1 MKKSTLFLWMLLA
14 WLGITARAQ
23 DSAKCSLL
31 TCSAG
36 EEIYSLFGHTALR
49 YEDPAR
55 GIDVVFNYGMF
66 SFRVPHFALRFA
78 LGETDYQLGV
88 TEFSRFAAEYQWD
101 ERDVWQQTLNLTS
114 REKQRLWEALT
125 ENYRPENRTY
135 RYNFF
140 YDNCATRPRD
150 RIEACV
156 DGRVEYA
163 AAQDTTAMVCT
174 WRDLL
179 HRYTEGHPWAR
190 FGIDLC
196 IGSRADKPASYR
208 EQMFVPFYLQQYL
221 RGACIVSEQGDR
233 RPLVGEEV
241 KVVDAAHTAQE
252 ESLLPSPMQAA
263 LLLWAGVTVLSIYGV
278 RRRKSLWALDGLLFG
293 TAGVAGC
300 ILAFLAACSQH
311 PAVSPNWLLLV
322 LHPLHL
328 FCLPCVLIRVKKK
341 RLSRYMAANGVVLT
355 LFIVLLAPIPQFIPP
370 AVLPLT
376 LCLLVRCASN
386 WMLARKTVAN
396 QPVKQE

>member
-66 SFRVPHFALRFA
+66 SFGVPHFALRFA

-163 AAQDTTAMVCT
+163 AAQDSTGTVCT

-278 RRRKSLWALDGLLFG
+278 RSRKSLWALDGLLFG

-311 PAVSPNWLLLV
+311 PAVSPNWMLLV

-341 RLSRYMAANGVVLT
+341 RLSRYMAANDVVLT

>member
-88 TEFSRFAAEYQWD
+88 TEFSRFAAEYQWE

-163 AAQDTTAMVCT
+163 AAQDTTATVCT

-341 RLSRYMAANGVVLT
+341 RLSRYMAANGVILT

>member
-49 YEDPAR
+49 YEDPTR

-88 TEFSRFAAEYQWD
+88 TEFSRFAAEYQWN
-101 ERDVWQQTLNLTS
+101 ERNVWQQTLNLTS

-163 AAQDTTAMVCT
+163 AAQDTTATVCT

-221 RGACIVSEQGDR
+221 RGACIVTEQGDR

-341 RLSRYMAANGVVLT
+341 RLSRYMAANGVLLT

>member
-1 MKKSTLFLWMLLA
+1 MLLA

-66 SFRVPHFALRFA
+66 SFGVPHFALRFA

-163 AAQDTTAMVCT
+163 AAQDSTATVCT

-311 PAVSPNWLLLV
+311 PAVSPNWLLLI

-341 RLSRYMAANGVVLT
+341 RLSRYMAANGVILT

-386 WMLARKTVAN
+386 WILARKTVAN

>member
-66 SFRVPHFALRFA
+66 SFGVPHFALRFA

-163 AAQDTTAMVCT
+163 AAQDTTATVCT

-241 KVVDAAHTAQE
+241 KVVDATHTAQE

-311 PAVSPNWLLLV
+311 PAVSPNWLLLI

-341 RLSRYMAANGVVLT
+341 RLSRYMAANGVILT

-386 WMLARKTVAN
+386 WILARKTVAN

>member
-163 AAQDTTAMVCT
+163 AAQDSTATVCT

-341 RLSRYMAANGVVLT
+341 RLSRYMAANGVILT

>member
-66 SFRVPHFALRFA
+66 SFGVPHFALRFA

-163 AAQDTTAMVCT
+163 AAQDSTGTVCT

-278 RRRKSLWALDGLLFG
+278 RSRKSLWALDGLLFG

-300 ILAFLAACSQH
+300 ILTFLAACSQH

>member
-1 MKKSTLFLWMLLA
+1 MLLA

-88 TEFSRFAAEYQWD
+88 TEFSRFAAEYQWE

-163 AAQDTTAMVCT
+163 AAQDTTATVCT

-196 IGSRADKPASYR
+196 IGSRADKPANYR

-311 PAVSPNWLLLV
+311 PAVSPNWLLLI

>member
-163 AAQDTTAMVCT
+163 AAQDTTATVCT

-311 PAVSPNWLLLV
+311 PAVSPNWMLLV

-341 RLSRYMAANGVVLT
+341 RLSRYMAANGVILT

>member
-66 SFRVPHFALRFA
+66 SFGVPHFALRFA

-88 TEFSRFAAEYQWD
+88 TDFRRFAAEYQWD

-163 AAQDTTAMVCT
+163 AAQDSTGTVCT

-278 RRRKSLWALDGLLFG
+278 RSRKSLWALDGLLFG

-311 PAVSPNWLLLV
+311 PAVSPNWMLLV

>member
-1 MKKSTLFLWMLLA
+1 MLLA

-66 SFRVPHFALRFA
+66 SFGVPHFALRFA

-88 TEFSRFAAEYQWD
+88 TDFRRFAAEYQWD

-163 AAQDTTAMVCT
+163 AAQDSTGTVCT

-311 PAVSPNWLLLV
+311 PAVSPNWLLLI

-341 RLSRYMAANGVVLT
+341 RLSRYMAANGVILT

>member
-1 MKKSTLFLWMLLA
+1 MLLA

-88 TEFSRFAAEYQWD
+88 TEFSRFAAEYQWN
-101 ERDVWQQTLNLTS
+101 ERNVWQQTLNLTS

-163 AAQDTTAMVCT
+163 AAQDTTATVCT

-221 RGACIVSEQGDR
+221 RGACIVTEQGDR

-341 RLSRYMAANGVVLT
+341 RLSRYMAANGVLLT

>member
-163 AAQDTTAMVCT
+163 AAQDTTATVCT

-311 PAVSPNWLLLV
+311 PAVSPNWLLLI

-341 RLSRYMAANGVVLT
+341 RLSRYMAANGVILT

>member
-1 MKKSTLFLWMLLA
+1 MLLA

-163 AAQDTTAMVCT
+163 AAQDTTATVCT

-196 IGSRADKPASYR
+196 IGSRADKPANYR

-300 ILAFLAACSQH
+300 ILTFLAACSQH
-311 PAVSPNWLLLV
+311 PAVSPNWLLLI

>member
-1 MKKSTLFLWMLLA
+1 MLLA

-66 SFRVPHFALRFA
+66 SFGVPHFALRFA

-88 TEFSRFAAEYQWD
+88 TDFRRFAAEYQWD

-163 AAQDTTAMVCT
+163 AAQDSTGTVCT

-278 RRRKSLWALDGLLFG
+278 RSRKSLWALDGLLFG

-311 PAVSPNWLLLV
+311 PAVSPNWMLLV

-341 RLSRYMAANGVVLT
+341 RLSRYMAANDVVLT

>member
-1 MKKSTLFLWMLLA
+1 MLLA

-163 AAQDTTAMVCT
+163 AAQDSTATVCT

-311 PAVSPNWLLLV
+311 PAVSPNWLLLI

-341 RLSRYMAANGVVLT
+341 RLSRYMAANGVILT

>member
-1 MKKSTLFLWMLLA
+1 MLLA

-163 AAQDTTAMVCT
+163 AAQDTTATVCT

-341 RLSRYMAANGVVLT
+341 RLSRYMAANDVILT

>member
-88 TEFSRFAAEYQWD
+88 TEFSRFAAEYQWN

-163 AAQDTTAMVCT
+163 AAQDTTATVCT

-278 RRRKSLWALDGLLFG
+278 RRRKSLWALDGLLFS

>member
-163 AAQDTTAMVCT
+163 AAQDTTATVCT

-386 WMLARKTVAN
+386 WMLARQTVAN

>member
-163 AAQDTTAMVCT
+163 AAQDSTATVCT

-190 FGIDLC
+190 FGINLC

-311 PAVSPNWLLLV
+311 PAVSPNWLLLI

>member
-66 SFRVPHFALRFA
+66 SFGVPHFALRFA

-88 TEFSRFAAEYQWD
+88 TDFRRFAAEYQWD

-163 AAQDTTAMVCT
+163 AAQDSTGTVCT

-278 RRRKSLWALDGLLFG
+278 RSRKSLWALDGLLFG

-311 PAVSPNWLLLV
+311 PAVSPNWMLLV

-341 RLSRYMAANGVVLT
+341 RLSRYMAANDVVLT

>member
-1 MKKSTLFLWMLLA
+1 MLLA

>member
-88 TEFSRFAAEYQWD
+88 TDFRRFAAEYQWD
-101 ERDVWQQTLNLTS
+101 ERDVWQQILNLTS

-163 AAQDTTAMVCT
+163 AAQDSTATVCT

-311 PAVSPNWLLLV
+311 PAVSPNWLLLI

-341 RLSRYMAANGVVLT
+341 RLSRYMAANGVILT

>member
-66 SFRVPHFALRFA
+66 SFRVPNFALRFA

-114 REKQRLWEALT
+114 LEKQRLWKALT

-163 AAQDTTAMVCT
+163 AAQDTTTVCT

-196 IGSRADKPASYR
+196 IGSRADKPANYR

-221 RGACIVSEQGDR
+221 KGACIVTEQGDR
-233 RPLVGEEV
+233 HPLVGEEV
-241 KVVDAAHTAQE
+241 KVVDAAHTEQE
-252 ESLLPSPMQAA
+252 DGLLPSPLQAA

>member
-1 MKKSTLFLWMLLA
+1 MLLA

-163 AAQDTTAMVCT
+163 AAQDTTATVCT

-300 ILAFLAACSQH
+300 ILTFLAACSQH
-311 PAVSPNWLLLV
+311 PAVSPNWLLLI

-341 RLSRYMAANGVVLT
+341 RLSRYMAANGVILT